1 MDKEFR
7 MLKSII
13 KFMKR
18 GLPDREMLLPVLAGP
33 FKGAHFFSR
42 PQVALRKVFGVYEHE
57 LSNWLDQVLPQV
69 DVVIDVGAN
78 DGYFTFGSAR
88 ALQRARRPVHV
99 IAIEPSVQHVRQLQ
113 EARARNGFT
122 EAEVTIVPTK
132 AGATDDAEHKSLNT
146 LAAAFDARARVLI
159 KVDVEGAEL
168 HVINGAD
175 RLLLKSNFFLI
186 EVHSEELFRS
196 IPGMFALRGIGLR
209 YVPQSPHPLLGR
221 EHRDKANWWLV
232 SQA

>member
-1 MDKEFR
+1 
-7 MLKSII
+7 MLKSLIRLI
-13 KFMKR
+13 KK

-33 FKGAHFFSR
+33 FKGAHFFSN

-88 ALQRARRPVHV
+88 ALQRAHRPVRV

-122 EAEVTIVPTK
+122 EAEVTIVPT
-132 AGATDDAEHKSLNT
+132 AAAATDDAEHKSLNS
-146 LAAAFDARARVLI
+146 LAATLDPKARVFI

-168 HVINGAD
+168 DVINGAD
-175 RLLLKSNFFLI
+175 QLLLKSNCFLI
-186 EVHSEELFRS
+186 EVHTEELYGS
-196 IPGMFALRGIGLR
+196 IPGVFALRGIGVR
-209 YVPQSPHPLLGR
+209 YIHQRPHPLLGR
-221 EHRDKANWWLV
+221 EHRDKVNWWLV
-232 SQA
+232 SQE